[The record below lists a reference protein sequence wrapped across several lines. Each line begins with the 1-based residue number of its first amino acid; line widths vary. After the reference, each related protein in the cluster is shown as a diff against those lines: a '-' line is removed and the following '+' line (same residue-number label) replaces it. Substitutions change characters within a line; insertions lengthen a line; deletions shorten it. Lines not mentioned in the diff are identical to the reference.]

1 MQDFNC
7 PEFEHDLLPPER
19 YSALTLAYIGD
30 CVYELY
36 VRTHLISGGDK
47 KVNTLHKGATG
58 LVCAKAQAALY
69 HKISASLTAEEEA
82 VFHRGRNTKSQPP
95 KNADVLEY
103 RLATGVE
110 ALIGY
115 LYLLGKTERV
125 AELMRHL
132 FQ

>member
-7 PEFEHDLLPPER
+7 PEFEHTLLPPER
-19 YSALTLAYIGD
+19 YGALTLAYIGD

-47 KVNTLHKGATG
+47 KVNALHRGATN

-69 HKISASLTAEEEA
+69 HKISPYLTPEEEA

-110 ALIGY
+110 ALIGH
-115 LYLLGKTERV
+115 LYIQGKTERI
-125 AELMRHL
+125 EDLMRYL